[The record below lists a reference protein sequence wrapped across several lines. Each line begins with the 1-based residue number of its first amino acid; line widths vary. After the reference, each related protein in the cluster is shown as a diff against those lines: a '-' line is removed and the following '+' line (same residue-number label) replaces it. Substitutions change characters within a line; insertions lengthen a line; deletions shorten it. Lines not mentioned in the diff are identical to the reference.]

1 MLKWKSSGL
10 LTVLVFSITAAG
22 CCLAPKPVDTR
33 PNREIGST
41 RQTVIVTN
49 ETDAPLTLLPPPNRA
64 AVSPVTLPPG
74 SSHSLGFTLSLQQN
88 ASAGGE
94 REVILLQ
101 EISSPLLEQSSIDLV
116 LLARFGGGEQRDLR
130 IKTGECVFSQ
140 AVMGREHA
148 LKIRTPPLPGVPV
161 LSLCSN

>member
-1 MLKWKSSGL
+1 MLKWKSSGRLTAL
-10 LTVLVFSITAAG
+10 LLLVTVAG
-22 CCLAPKPVDTR
+22 GCVTPKPVDTR

-49 ETDAPLTLLPPPNRA
+49 ETNAPLTLLPPPDRTA
-64 AVSPVTLPPG
+64 ASPVTLQPG
-74 SSHSLGFTLSLQQN
+74 SSHPLAFTLSLQQN
-88 ASAGGE
+88 ASAGRE

-101 EISSPLLEQSSIDLV
+101 EISSPLLAQSSIDLV

-140 AVMGREHA
+140 AAMGREHA
-148 LKIRTPPLPGVPV
+148 LRIRTPPLAGVPV
-161 LSLCSN
+161 LNLCSN